1 MCYLALKLIFSI
13 SYLLII
19 LGSLGMMFF
28 ATKFPFCT
36 RIRDLEGESERLIGL
51 NGFQVWK
58 YSWIAIII
66 GTIMQLI
73 NFWLS

>member
-28 ATKFPFCT
+28 ATRFPLSS
-36 RIRDLEGESERLIGL
+36 RIKDLEYAQERFVGL
-51 NGFQVWK
+51 NGFQIWK

-66 GTIMQLI
+66 GTIIQLI
-73 NFWLS
+73 NYWIG

>member
-19 LGSLGMMFF
+19 LGSVGMMFF
-28 ATKFPFCT
+28 ATKFTFST
-36 RIRDLEGESERLIGL
+36 RIRDLEYTNERLIGL

-58 YSWIAIII
+58 YSWILIII
-66 GTIMQLI
+66 GTVIQMI
-73 NFWLS
+73 NYWVC